1 MKKFFLLLIALI
13 VLVSACKEEK
23 VALSPE
29 RVKIEKGKVL
39 EIIKAFHSAYEKK
52 DFGAMIPTLAGEVV
66 FFGTDSGEVITTFS
80 DYKKKMLEQWQEYEV
95 MKYGEP
101 YDVFIEMDPYGN
113 YASIIYGVQLY
124 VKKGNYENNYQIRAA
139 RTLRREKD
147 NWVIVSGIVSI
158 PRSPNPTTTQQQRTN
173 GMQ

>member
-1 MKKFFLLLIALI
+1 MKKILPFLFILI
-13 VLVSACKEEK
+13 VFISACKEEK

-29 RVKIEKGKVL
+29 RIKIEKDKVL
-39 EIIKAFHSAYEKK
+39 ETIRAFHAAYEKK
-52 DFGAMIPTLAGEVV
+52 DFGALIPTLAGEVV

-80 DYKKKMLEQWQEYEV
+80 DYKQKMLEQWQEYDV

-113 YASIIYGVQLY
+113 FASIIYGVQLY
-124 VKKGNYENNYQIRAA
+124 VKKQNYENTYQVRAA

-147 NWVIVSGIVSI
+147 KWVIVSGIVSI
-158 PRSPNPTTTQQQRTN
+158 PRSPAEVKQTGNTIQ
-173 GMQ
+173 